1 VNLSIKSS
9 RPRRE
14 LFQSV
19 KEHSRTHSGYG
30 KIEKTGGVK
39 TEQWKRYGRKEVVM
53 TDLDA
58 IVPKDHLLRKTEK
71 VMD

>member
-1 VNLSIKSS
+1 MNLSIKSS

-14 LFQSV
+14 LFQSI
-19 KEHSRTHSGYG
+19 KEHSRTHTGYG

-39 TEQWKRYGRKEVVM
+39 MEQWKRDGRKEVVM